1 MQQNRTL
8 RVVKREQRGR
18 VENTAA
24 AVTVAAATP
33 ARTSER
39 ELRAVVSGWVREH
52 REGAEE
58 LRRAAAVLLSG
69 ARHRASASA

>member
-8 RVVKREQRGR
+8 RVVKREQRGQ
-18 VENTAA
+18 TQSSTQ
-24 AVTVAAATP
+24 AVSAAATP
-33 ARTSER
+33 ARNPER

-69 ARHRASASA
+69 ARPRASVPA

>member
-8 RVVKREQRGR
+8 RIVKREQRGR
-18 VENTAA
+18 VENTSA
-24 AVTVAAATP
+24 AVTVAATTP
-33 ARTSER
+33 ERASER

-69 ARHRASASA
+69 ARPRASVPA